1 MTAKNLDENAGDVLS
16 FAGDN
21 VIMNIEKE
29 PSEDGWPLGFSDS
42 NRDLW
47 LGAVT
52 FYFQDGNRSQGP
64 SAQG

>member
-1 MTAKNLDENAGDVLS
+1 MIDKNPEENAGNVLS
-16 FAGDN
+16 FAVDN
-21 VIMNIEKE
+21 AIMNIEKE

-52 FYFQDGNRSQGP
+52 FYFQDGIRSQGP